1 MNKEKAL
8 KVILE
13 AAKQYNKNLVNNN
26 LLFVSCDKHS
36 KITFFESAW
45 HAVDMF
51 KQLFNCKHSS
61 RNIILPLL

>member
-26 LLFVSCDKHS
+26 LLFVSCDKHR

-51 KQLFNCKHSS
+51 
-61 RNIILPLL
+61 

>member
-26 LLFVSCDKHS
+26 LLFVSCDKHR

-51 KQLFNCKHSS
+51 YCKHSS